1 MSRYIVIEGVDGA
14 GKSTVARRLAE
25 RLREDGESVVE
36 VREPGGS
43 AVGEEVRRLLLHGP
57 GMAPWTEAL
66 LFAAQRAQ
74 LAAEVIGPALSRGE
88 TVVSDRSYYSSLA
101 YQGVARGLGLEAVRQ
116 VNETGLEGV
125 LPDLVA
131 VLWID
136 PDAALARQNVVDRIG
151 GEGETFQRE
160 VADAYVTLA
169 TEDPKRVHLIP
180 AEGSVEEIV
189 DRIMELLR

>member
-1 MSRYIVIEGVDGA
+1 
-14 GKSTVARRLAE
+14 
-25 RLREDGESVVE
+25 
-36 VREPGGS
+36 
-43 AVGEEVRRLLLHGP
+43 
-57 GMAPWTEAL
+57 
-66 LFAAQRAQ
+66 
-74 LAAEVIGPALSRGE
+74 
-88 TVVSDRSYYSSLA
+88 
-101 YQGVARGLGLEAVRQ
+101 
-116 VNETGLEGV
+116 
-125 LPDLVA
+125 
-131 VLWID
+131 LWVD

>member
-1 MSRYIVIEGVDGA
+1 
-14 GKSTVARRLAE
+14 
-25 RLREDGESVVE
+25 
-36 VREPGGS
+36 
-43 AVGEEVRRLLLHGP
+43 
-57 GMAPWTEAL
+57 MAPWTEAL